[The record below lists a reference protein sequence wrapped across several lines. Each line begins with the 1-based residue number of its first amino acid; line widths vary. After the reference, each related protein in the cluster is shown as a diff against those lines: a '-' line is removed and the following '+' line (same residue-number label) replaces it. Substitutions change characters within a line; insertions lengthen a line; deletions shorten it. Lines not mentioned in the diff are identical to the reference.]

1 MTPQLVDISMP
12 LNASTP
18 TWPGSPGFSARSH
31 LSLASGDVANATL
44 LGLDAHCGTHVD
56 APRHFVP
63 SGATIDEVGLSALIG
78 SALVV
83 DVAGCEAID
92 GEMLDGCQIP
102 EGTERLLLRTDNAS
116 TPGMDER
123 PFHEDYVALT
133 PAAAKWV
140 VRRGI
145 RLVGIDYLSIQRYRD
160 PPDVHEILLEAGV
173 LILEGLDLRAV
184 TPGRW
189 TLICLPLSITGIE
202 AAPAR
207 AVLLEDGW
215 HA

>member
-18 TWPGSPGFSARSH
+18 IWPGSPGFSSRSH

-56 APRHFVP
+56 APRHFVA

-78 SALVV
+78 PAFVADVSGGDVV
-83 DVAGCEAID
+83 DAAALEA
-92 GEMLDGCQIP
+92 CQVP
-102 EGTERLLLRTDNAS
+102 EGTDRLLLRTDNAS
-116 TPGMDER
+116 RPGLEHA
-123 PFHEDYVALT
+123 PFLEDYVALT
-133 PAAAKWV
+133 ADAARWV

-145 RLVGIDYLSIQRYRD
+145 RLVGIDYLSIQRYSD
-160 PPDVHEILLEAGV
+160 PPDVHEILLGAGV
-173 LILEGLDLRAV
+173 LILEGLDLRPVA
-184 TPGRW
+184 PGRW
-189 TLICLPLSITGIE
+189 TLVCLPLHVTGIE

-215 HA
+215 HD

>member
-1 MTPQLVDISMP
+1 VTSQLIDISMP

-18 TWPGSPGFSARSH
+18 IWPGSPGFSSQSH
-31 LSLASGDVANATL
+31 LSLQSGDVANATL

-56 APRHFVP
+56 APRHVVP
-63 SGATIDEVGLSALIG
+63 AGATIDEVGLTALVG
-78 SALVV
+78 SAAVV
-83 DVAGCEAID
+83 DVSGSRAID
-92 GEMLDGCQIP
+92 AALLDACEIAD
-102 EGTERLLLRTDNAS
+102 GTERLLLRTDNAS
-116 TPGMDER
+116 RRGIDAA

-133 PAAAKWV
+133 ADAARWV
-140 VRRGI
+140 TRRGI
-145 RLVGIDYLSIQRYRD
+145 RLVGIDYLSIQRYDD
-160 PPDVHEILLEAGV
+160 PPDVHEILLGAGV
-173 LILEGLDLRAV
+173 LILEGIDLRSV

-189 TLICLPLSITGIE
+189 TLVCLPLRVTGIE